1 LLIKVKVKGAPLTH
15 FIFNPNSAIMIG
27 LQTAY
32 HLQEARKAELSG
44 HLKKL
49 SLLVGIN
56 VKN

>member
-1 LLIKVKVKGAPLTH
+1 
-15 FIFNPNSAIMIG
+15 MIG